1 MKRTPQ
7 AVAFVLTAFAC
18 AAAGAHKPSDS
29 YLRVIGGGERLELE
43 WDIALKDLEF
53 VLGLDT
59 DADGKVTWREV
70 RSKSSELSA
79 YALSHLALTAEGQRF
94 QLRLEEMM
102 VTRHSDGGYAVL
114 RLGCDCPGGARE
126 IGLEYHLL
134 FDLDPTHR
142 GLVKYQNGE
151 TASSYV
157 LSVEAPS
164 ATLRA
169 MDAGLLRSLIAFGE
183 EGVWHI
189 WMGYDH
195 VLFLATLLF
204 PAVMRRRG
212 GAWEPVTSFGA
223 SWANVAKVVTMFT
236 LAHSITLWLAVM
248 QYVSLP
254 SRWVES
260 CIALSIVVTAAD
272 NLTPI
277 LRVPSHAVAFA
288 FGLVHGFGF
297 ASVLLDLGLDR
308 TSLAASL
315 LGFNLGVELGQLA
328 IVALFLPLAFALRG
342 SRFYLWGVLRCGS
355 VLVGLLGAAWTLER
369 VFNISLVPLGL

>member
-1 MKRTPQ
+1 MKRVPQ
-7 AVAFVLTAFAC
+7 VVALVLTVVAC
-18 AAAGAHKPSDS
+18 AAAEAHKPSDS
-29 YLRVIGGGERLELE
+29 YLKVIGGGERLEVE

-59 DADGKVTWREV
+59 DADGRVTWGELKSR
-70 RSKSSELSA
+70 SSEVSA
-79 YALSHLALTAEGQRF
+79 YALNHLTLTAGGEPRT
-94 QLRLEEMM
+94 LSLEKLL

-114 RLGCDCPGGARE
+114 RLGCDCPGGLRE
-126 IGLEYHLL
+126 IGLTYDLL
-134 FDLDPTHR
+134 FDIDPTHR
-142 GLVKYQNGE
+142 GLVKYQHGE

-157 LSVEAPS
+157 LSAESPS
-164 ATLRA
+164 TTLRA
-169 MDAGLLRSLIAFGE
+169 DDSGLVRSLLAFAE

-195 VLFLATLLF
+195 VLFLATLLL
-204 PAVMRRRG
+204 PAVMRRRRG
-212 GAWEPVTSFGA
+212 VWEPVESFGA

-248 QYVSLP
+248 QYVTLP

-272 NLTPI
+272 NLIPFF
-277 LRVPSHAVAFA
+277 RVPSHAVAFA

-297 ASVLLDLGLDR
+297 ASVLIDLGLDQA
-308 TSLAASL
+308 SLAASL

-328 IVALFLPLAFALRG
+328 IVALFLPFAFAIRG
-342 SRFYLWGVLRCGS
+342 SRFYLWAVLRFGS
-355 VLVGLLGAAWTLER
+355 VLVGLLGALWTVER
-369 VFNISLVPLGL
+369 VFNVSLLPLGL